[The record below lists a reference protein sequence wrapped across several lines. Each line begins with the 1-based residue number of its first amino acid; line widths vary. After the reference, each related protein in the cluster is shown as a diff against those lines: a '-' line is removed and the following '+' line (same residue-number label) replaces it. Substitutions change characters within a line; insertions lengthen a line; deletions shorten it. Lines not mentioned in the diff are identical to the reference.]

1 MQAPPSGGSGGGVF
15 VHLPSG
21 YDDIC
26 IDVCVAASHAMCDVR
41 SILGGGDPNIRSM
54 HILDV
59 SADAGFCKYPRAKER
74 CGEAALEAGGT
85 GVVSAAREAL
95 RVPWSRWAA
104 SSSPT
109 THSPSVG
116 WSLEGSGDVEE
127 NSWLSGASWR
137 LVDWRSFPGCCS
149 GPGVSGDQD
158 GVRNPRPAGRQA
170 EDGETARR
178 LGSRLGLIRV
188 SVCLVFGVCHLSFRV
203 RRPPV
208 LARVKG
214 RSDVIPRTACVFSS
228 SRSRAAQSNSPS
240 GVLTGHAGVHN

>member
-1 MQAPPSGGSGGGVF
+1 MPASANIQERRSAAEKPRWKQVVRGWCLPPGKLSVSLGPGGQRPPLRPPTLPPSDGVWR
-15 VHLPSG
+15 G
-21 YDDIC
+21 
-26 IDVCVAASHAMCDVR
+26 
-41 SILGGGDPNIRSM
+41 
-54 HILDV
+54 
-59 SADAGFCKYPRAKER
+59 
-74 CGEAALEAGGT
+74 
-85 GVVSAAREAL
+85 
-95 RVPWSRWAA
+95 
-104 SSSPT
+104 
-109 THSPSVG
+109 
-116 WSLEGSGDVEE
+116 GDVEE
-127 NSWLSGASWR
+127 NSWPSGASWR